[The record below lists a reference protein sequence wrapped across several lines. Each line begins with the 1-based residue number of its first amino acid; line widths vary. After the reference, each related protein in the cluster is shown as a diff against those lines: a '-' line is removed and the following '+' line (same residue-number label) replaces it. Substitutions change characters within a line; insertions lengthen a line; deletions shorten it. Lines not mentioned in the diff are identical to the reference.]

1 MKQKTNILFITL
13 LTVVNS
19 PSLLACATC
28 YGQSDSKLAEGMN
41 WGILTLMV
49 VVYGVLMG
57 IAGFFAY
64 IIYRSKRLPRSED
77 SQDSQL
83 SSWGIFNL
91 RRHSLKRDFWLLT
104 LIGFGWWGFLLH
116 CFSLSLIR
124 FQRSIYLNGAFLW
137 SADWTQTL
145 GWTIQDRL
153 A

>member
-1 MKQKTNILFITL
+1 MANSKRASEQRSLSNIVCASCPQCSGLMIQKINILFITL

-64 IIYRSKRLPRSED
+64 IIYRSKRLARSED
-77 SQDSQL
+77 IENPQL
-83 SSWGIFNL
+83 SS
-91 RRHSLKRDFWLLT
+91 
-104 LIGFGWWGFLLH
+104 
-116 CFSLSLIR
+116 
-124 FQRSIYLNGAFLW
+124 
-137 SADWTQTL
+137 
-145 GWTIQDRL
+145 
-153 A
+153 